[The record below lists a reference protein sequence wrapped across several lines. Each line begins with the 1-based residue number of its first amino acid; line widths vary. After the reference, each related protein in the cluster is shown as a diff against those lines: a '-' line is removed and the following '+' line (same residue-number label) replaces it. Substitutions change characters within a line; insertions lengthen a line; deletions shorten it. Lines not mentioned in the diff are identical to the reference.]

1 MNSLAAIG
9 GVMHALTIQTIK
21 RENRRQK
28 ERKKTYRV
36 PESGERNDTQT
47 QEDQWITTRIS

>member
-1 MNSLAAIG
+1 MNSLAAIRWSN
-9 GVMHALTIQTIK
+9 TCFDNTNYK

-47 QEDQWITTRIS
+47 QEDQ